1 MKKKLIILST
11 ILLTF
16 IFSTTILA
24 TRVFADCGDVET
36 SLIDCPNL
44 GGGTPRYLAMDIV
57 NILSVGIGII
67 GVIGISIFG
76 IQILTARDDPARV
89 ANARKRFFQILLGL
103 GVYLAMWTGLNW
115 LLPGGVI
122 FGRIPVESIKLSPTI
137 ANIAVGK
144 TDKLIAAFQPLDADD
159 QTLKWES
166 SDESIATVD
175 EFGNVTGKALG
186 EVTIKATAVNGST
199 SESTVNIIANADL
212 PAYCSASS
220 GGTDGTTP
228 QPATETAQVES
239 TSDTPYVEGLE
250 IHFVST
256 GHDDDAILIRTKDT
270 VVVIDGGRC
279 DGGAT
284 CTTGLKFVNYMKT
297 AGVTKIDA
305 LIGSHAHW
313 NHIQSHSVI
322 VKNIPT
328 SSTYYPVNLNTCIK
342 EKLCE
347 TRDIQYVL
355 DTLKEKNLT
364 PNFLDISAKT
374 QILTVGDLRFFIIGP
389 PKPRKGNKGS
399 FVFIMQ
405 YGEKRFMFTGD
416 QEWDGLS
423 QIKNG
428 KNSALDL
435 LKSRAESLGTNL
447 KVDFFKWP
455 HHGYND
461 SQFKESDEKAFF
473 NEINASYIVVPNS
486 NSCGGSQVNYAVN
499 KLGLKK
505 YSNCGK
511 TNLVITSDGQS
522 ITFHENQSPENWV
535 PKKTVGESGKVSSTP
550 ATPQSCIPVDSTEGG
565 KKVATSEGDATF
577 INGNGCDNKT
587 IFPGTKYSLTET
599 QIKLV
604 AHRVQK
610 ENCGSAIG
618 CRAEATQIVNLY
630 ESKKPNEP
638 HTTENFWNWFRT
650 TGWYATPFSGLS
662 ASQAKEKGINAVRDV
677 VVNGNR
683 ILPPKVVGH
692 DTLEFNYPGYKY
704 NITGFYD
711 ANGNRQ
717 SLTKSNVDQLIPGK
731 TKLTRRNASDKTFWC
746 IIRYEN
752 NKFGDPFTF

>member
-1 MKKKLIILST
+1 MKKKPVLFST
-11 ILLTF
+11 VTLTL
-16 IFSTTILA
+16 IFSTIISFSN
-24 TRVFADCGDVET
+24 VFADCGDVET

-44 GGGTPRYLAMDIV
+44 GGGTPRHLAMDIV
-57 NILSVGIGII
+57 NILSVGIGIV
-67 GVIGISIFG
+67 GVIGISLFG
-76 IQILTARDDPARV
+76 IQILTNRNDPARLT
-89 ANARKRFFQILLGL
+89 NAKKRFFQILLGL

-115 LLPGGVI
+115 LLPGGAI
-122 FGRIPVESIKLSPTI
+122 FGRIPVESIKLSPTV

-144 TDKLIAAFQPLDADD
+144 SEKLIVTFQPLDASD

-166 SDESIATVD
+166 SDETIATVD
-175 EFGNVTGKALG
+175 EFGNVTGKSLG
-186 EVTIKATAVNGST
+186 EATIKATAANGST
-199 SESTVNIIANADL
+199 SKNTVFVIANANL
-212 PAYCSASS
+212 PEYCSTSS
-220 GGTDGTTP
+220 DGTDGSTA
-228 QPATETAQVES
+228 QSATETTVQS
-239 TSDTPYVEGLE
+239 TNNTPYVDGLE
-250 IHFVST
+250 IHFFST
-256 GHDDDAILIRTKDT
+256 GHDDDAILIRAKDAI
-270 VVVIDGGRC
+270 VVIDGGRC
-279 DGGAT
+279 NGGAK
-284 CTTGLKFVNYMKT
+284 CTTGMKFVNYMKT

-328 SSTYYPVNLNTCIK
+328 SSTYYPVNLNTCVK
-342 EKLCE
+342 EKLCD
-347 TRDIQYVL
+347 TKDIQYVL

-364 PNFLDISAKT
+364 PNFLDISTKA

-389 PKPRKGNKGS
+389 PRPRKGNKGS

-423 QIKNG
+423 EIKNG
-428 KNSALDL
+428 KNSALEL
-435 LKSRAESLGTNL
+435 LKKRAESLGTDL

-461 SQFKESDEKAFF
+461 SQFKKSDEKAFF
-473 NEINASYIVVPNS
+473 SEIGAQYIVVPNS
-486 NSCGGSQVNYAVN
+486 GSCGGTQVNYAVN
-499 KLGLKK
+499 NLGLKK
-505 YSNCGK
+505 YSNCGN

-522 ITFHENQSPENWV
+522 IKFHENQSPNKWV
-535 PKKTVGESGKVSSTP
+535 PKKTLGESGKVSSTP
-550 ATPQSCIPVDSTEGG
+550 ATSQSCVPTDSTGG
-565 KKVATSEGDATF
+565 KIATSEADATF
-577 INGNGCDNKT
+577 IDGNGCDDKT
-587 IFPGTKYSLTET
+587 IFPGTKYNLTET

-610 ENCGSAIG
+610 ENCGSVIG
-618 CRAEATQIVNLY
+618 CKAEATQIVNLY

-662 ASQAKEKGINAVRDV
+662 ASQAKERGINAVRDV

-717 SLTKSNVDQLIPGK
+717 SLTKSNVNQLIPGK
-731 TKLTRRNASDKTFWC
+731 TKLTRRGASNKIFWC
-746 IIRYEN
+746 IIRYGN
-752 NKFGDPFTF
+752 NKYGDPFTIRN